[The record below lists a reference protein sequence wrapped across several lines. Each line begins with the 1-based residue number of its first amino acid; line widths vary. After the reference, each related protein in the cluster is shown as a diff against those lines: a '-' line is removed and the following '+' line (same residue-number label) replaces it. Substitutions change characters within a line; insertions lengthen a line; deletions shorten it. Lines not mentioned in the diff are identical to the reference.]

1 MFCVKLLLLV
11 VVITLAAAQHE
22 SESKNVETFIVK
34 GHNAKLGQFP
44 FYVYLEVSMS
54 GGGGVCGASLISWLV
69 TAGHRA
75 FNVFS
80 MAAHLGALKAKDTN
94 ERGRKIYFIS
104 AKDIHV
110 HPRYSKPAIRK

>member
-34 GHNAKLGQFP
+34 GHNAKRGQFP
-44 FYVYLEVSMS
+44 CVDVWWWWRLWSIADFRSMACH
-54 GGGGVCGASLISWLV
+54 GGASRIQRIFY
-69 TAGHRA
+69 GRA
-75 FNVFS
+75 FI
-80 MAAHLGALKAKDTN
+80 GALKAKDTN

>member
-34 GHNAKLGQFP
+34 GHNAKRGQFP

-54 GGGGVCGASLISWLV
+54 GGGGVCGASLISDQWLV
-69 TAGHRA
+69 TAGYCA

-80 MAAHLGALKAKDTN
+80 MAAHL
-94 ERGRKIYFIS
+94 
-104 AKDIHV
+104 
-110 HPRYSKPAIRK
+110 